1 MKQNLTLLFV
11 FLLNTLLFADNP
23 AEIHL
28 WHAEK
33 FNRKISDKLSIA
45 LEQDFRSE
53 SSLYYVHSD
62 FGFKYKIGSRW
73 AFNINF
79 REVFEN
85 KEGVWVSEHRPH
97 GTVSTEVSLGALA
110 VSARSRLEYRIKQ
123 DKDPVFRNRDMV
135 TIKFGQ
141 GFTALKIIPYIADEI
156 FYDFQK
162 KEINR
167 NRAYIGFSVKSI
179 QSFSP
184 TIYLMQQSNYK
195 EDQWDSILI
204 LGFKFNF

>member
-53 SSLYYVHSD
+53 SGLYYVHSD

-73 AFNINF
+73 AFNMNF

-97 GTVSTEVSLGALA
+97 GTVSTKISFGVLA

-156 FYDFQK
+156 FYDLENK
-162 KEINR
+162 KLNHVASMQIKATLIFIILSPKR
-167 NRAYIGFSVKSI
+167 KTFFWGVGFWKIFV
-179 QSFSP
+179 
-184 TIYLMQQSNYK
+184 
-195 EDQWDSILI
+195 
-204 LGFKFNF
+204 NF

>member
-1 MKQNLTLLFV
+1 MKYNLALI
-11 FLLNTLLFADNP
+11 FLLNTLLLADNP
-23 AEIHL
+23 AGIHL

-45 LEQDFRSE
+45 LEQDLRSE

-62 FGFKYKIGSRW
+62 FGFKYKIGTRW

-97 GTVSTEVSLGALA
+97 GTVSTNRNFGALN
-110 VSARSRLEYRIKQ
+110 VSARSRIEYRIKQ

-156 FYDFQK
+156 FYDLENK
-162 KEINR
+162 KLNR
-167 NRAYIGFSVKSI
+167 NRAYVGITIKSVPYL
-179 QSFSP
+179 SP
-184 TIYLMQQSNYK
+184 TVYLMNQSDFK
-195 EDQWDSILI
+195 ENRWNSFLI

>member
-1 MKQNLTLLFV
+1 MKYNLALI
-11 FLLNTLLFADNP
+11 FLLNTLLLADNP
-23 AEIHL
+23 AGIHL

-45 LEQDFRSE
+45 LEQDLRSE

-62 FGFKYKIGSRW
+62 FGFKYKIGTRW

-85 KEGVWVSEHRPH
+85 KKGVWVSEHRPH
-97 GTVSTEVSLGALA
+97 GTVSTNRNFGALN
-110 VSARSRLEYRIKQ
+110 VSARSRIEYRIKQ

-156 FYDFQK
+156 FYDFENK
-162 KEINR
+162 KLNR
-167 NRAYIGFSVKSI
+167 NRAYVGITIKSVPYL
-179 QSFSP
+179 SP
-184 TIYLMQQSNYK
+184 TVYLMNQSDFK
-195 EDQWDSILI
+195 ENRWNSFLI

>member
-1 MKQNLTLLFV
+1 MKYNLALI
-11 FLLNTLLFADNP
+11 FLLNTLLLADNP
-23 AEIHL
+23 AGIHL

-33 FNRKISDKLSIA
+33 FNRKISDKVSIA
-45 LEQDFRSE
+45 LEQDLRSE

-62 FGFKYKIGSRW
+62 FGFKYKIGTRW

-85 KEGVWVSEHRPH
+85 KKGVWVSEHRPH
-97 GTVSTEVSLGALA
+97 GTVSTNRNFGALN
-110 VSARSRLEYRIKQ
+110 VSARSRIEYRIKQ

-156 FYDFQK
+156 FYDLENK
-162 KEINR
+162 KLNR
-167 NRAYIGFSVKSI
+167 NRAYVGITIKSVPYL
-179 QSFSP
+179 SP
-184 TIYLMQQSNYK
+184 TVYLMNQSDFK
-195 EDQWDSILI
+195 ENRWNSFLI

>member
-23 AEIHL
+23 AKIHL

-33 FNRKISDKLSIA
+33 FNRKISNKLSVA

-62 FGFKYKIGSRW
+62 FGFKYQIGSRW
-73 AFNINF
+73 ALNINF
-79 REVFEN
+79 REVFES
-85 KEGVWVSEHRPH
+85 KKGVWVSEHRPH
-97 GTVSTEVSLGALA
+97 GTVSTKVSLGALA
-110 VSARSRLEYRIKQ
+110 ISARSRLEYRIKQ

-156 FYDFQK
+156 FYDLENK
-162 KEINR
+162 KLNR
-167 NRAYIGFSVKSI
+167 NRAYVGITIKSVPYL
-179 QSFSP
+179 SP
-184 TIYLMQQSNYK
+184 TVYLMKQSDFK
-195 EDQWDSILI
+195 EYRWNSFLI

>member
-1 MKQNLTLLFV
+1 MKHNLALL
-11 FLLNTLLFADNP
+11 FLLNTLLLADNP
-23 AEIHL
+23 AGIHL

-45 LEQDFRSE
+45 LEQDLRSE

-62 FGFKYKIGSRW
+62 FGFKYKIGTRW
-73 AFNINF
+73 AFNMNF
-79 REVFEN
+79 REVFES
-85 KEGVWVSEHRPH
+85 KGGVWVSEHRPH
-97 GTVSTEVSLGALA
+97 GTVSTNRNFGALN
-110 VSARSRLEYRIKQ
+110 VSARSRIEYRIKQ

-156 FYDFQK
+156 FYDLENEK
-162 KEINR
+162 LNR
-167 NRAYIGFSVKSI
+167 NRAYVGITIKSVPYL
-179 QSFSP
+179 SP
-184 TIYLMQQSNYK
+184 TVYLMKQSDFK
-195 EDQWDSILI
+195 EHRWNSFLI

>member
-1 MKQNLTLLFV
+1 MKYNLALI
-11 FLLNTLLFADNP
+11 FLLNTLLLADNP
-23 AEIHL
+23 AGIHL

-45 LEQDFRSE
+45 LEQDLRSE

-62 FGFKYKIGSRW
+62 FGFKYKIGTRW

-85 KEGVWVSEHRPH
+85 KKGVWVSEHRPH
-97 GTVSTEVSLGALA
+97 GTVSTNRNFGALN
-110 VSARSRLEYRIKQ
+110 VSARSRIEYRIKQ

-156 FYDFQK
+156 FYDLENK
-162 KEINR
+162 KLNR
-167 NRAYIGFSVKSI
+167 NRAYVGITIKSVPYL
-179 QSFSP
+179 SP
-184 TIYLMQQSNYK
+184 TVYLMNQSDFK
-195 EDQWDSILI
+195 ENKWNSFLI

>member
-1 MKQNLTLLFV
+1 MKYNLALI
-11 FLLNTLLFADNP
+11 FLLNTLLLADNP
-23 AEIHL
+23 AGIHL

-45 LEQDFRSE
+45 LEQDLRSE

-62 FGFKYKIGSRW
+62 FGFKYKIGTRW

-85 KEGVWVSEHRPH
+85 KKGVWVSEHRPH
-97 GTVSTEVSLGALA
+97 GTVSTNRNFGALN
-110 VSARSRLEYRIKQ
+110 VSARSRIEYRIKQ

-156 FYDFQK
+156 FYDFENK
-162 KEINR
+162 KLNR
-167 NRAYIGFSVKSI
+167 NRAYVGITIKSVPYL
-179 QSFSP
+179 SP
-184 TIYLMQQSNYK
+184 TVYLMNQSDFK
-195 EDQWDSILI
+195 ENKWNSFLI

>member
-1 MKQNLTLLFV
+1 MKYNLALI
-11 FLLNTLLFADNP
+11 FLLNTLLLADNP
-23 AEIHL
+23 AGIHL

-45 LEQDFRSE
+45 LEQDLRSE

-62 FGFKYKIGSRW
+62 FGFKYKIGTRW

-97 GTVSTEVSLGALA
+97 GTVSTNRNFGALN
-110 VSARSRLEYRIKQ
+110 VSARSRIEYRIKQ

-156 FYDFQK
+156 FYDLENK
-162 KEINR
+162 KLNR
-167 NRAYIGFSVKSI
+167 NITKMTVHFQGT
-179 QSFSP
+179 P
-184 TIYLMQQSNYK
+184 
-195 EDQWDSILI
+195 
-204 LGFKFNF
+204 

>member
-1 MKQNLTLLFV
+1 MKQNLALLFV

-53 SSLYYVHSD
+53 SGLYYVHSD

-79 REVFEN
+79 REVFES
-85 KEGVWVSEHRPH
+85 KKGVWVSEHRPH
-97 GTVSTEVSLGALA
+97 GTVSTKVSLGALA
-110 VSARSRLEYRIKQ
+110 ISARSRLEYRIKQ

-141 GFTALKIIPYIADEI
+141 GFTALNIVPYIADEI
-156 FYDFQK
+156 FYDLENK
-162 KEINR
+162 KLNR
-167 NRAYIGFSVKSI
+167 NRAYVGITI
-179 QSFSP
+179 QSVPYLSP
-184 TIYLMQQSNYK
+184 TVYLMNQSDFK
-195 EDQWDSILI
+195 EHRWNSFLI

>member
-1 MKQNLTLLFV
+1 MKYNLALI
-11 FLLNTLLFADNP
+11 FLLNTLLLADNP
-23 AEIHL
+23 AGIHL

-45 LEQDFRSE
+45 LEQDLRSE

-62 FGFKYKIGSRW
+62 FGFKYKIGTRW

-85 KEGVWVSEHRPH
+85 KKGVWVSEHRPH
-97 GTVSTEVSLGALA
+97 GTVSTNRNFGALN
-110 VSARSRLEYRIKQ
+110 VSARSRIEYRIKQ

-156 FYDFQK
+156 FYDFENK
-162 KEINR
+162 KLNR
-167 NRAYIGFSVKSI
+167 NRAYVGITIKSVPYL
-179 QSFSP
+179 SP
-184 TIYLMQQSNYK
+184 TIYLMNQSDFK
-195 EDQWDSILI
+195 ENRWNSFLI